1 MSSLWKTED
10 FLAELLHLQKLCH
23 LLPDEA
29 QHGPMVTAFLLKAQ
43 AVQKWNSQDI
53 VALLEKTQELNFSP
67 GMSSQ
72 LKDGITKL
80 CQNEGSHV
88 KLVQAGQIVSN
99 LAPYLTE
106 EDWLQLANKRSQVCQ
121 LTVLAQRLRE
131 MGLTSL
137 KEDTK
142 SQAVALWL
150 YSHVEL
156 QGLPEPQATTLHTMV
171 AEFQAVFQS
180 LPPNPSVP
188 SLHTYPDN
196 LAALPEDWKKKAYG
210 SEEPAG
216 RIVHLQLWKKK
227 VRLRITA
234 ARLATSKEAAKKTAP
249 CQQNGVVPLLE
260 QLLAKFPATQKAE
273 QEVAFVDK
281 GRKEEPASVAMP
293 NSKPMAVPPLALPK
307 PAPQEQQV
315 VLPETKQPE
324 QPKHKQQEE
333 PKPEAIKKPL
343 AAFEEE
349 AYQAFT
355 KKEAGKDH
363 KKEQALKKKPASA
376 KMCQGQCFEKT
387 CCCHC
392 QGKAFQPSGTSSKQT
407 KQSLPRT
414 ARLHKVQGQQ
424 KWLRL
429 LYPAW
434 FPGPEASSCRH
445 GCNGTK
451 AMPKSR
457 KHRSDL
463 LCHQAHAEGKAQG
476 LQGCSL
482 ESQAAGE
489 PIPGAE
495 AAKAKPGKSY
505 CWLLTAYQALNIAS
519 LSKAFNLSAPEA
531 LNLSSSWKA
540 FECKAAAIDHKVSIF
555 HIFPQ
560 PKLQWKKAQ
569 PSALHYHEMKLHV
582 SFFFLLYLH
591 LSEKKPSASN
601 IHCIDQWQ

>member
-1 MSSLWKTED
+1 MLSSLFPPKSACQLIELSSHHNVSATLALAPNHFLYNFCLGPFQKPMSSLWKTED

-106 EDWLQLANKRSQVCQ
+106 EDGIQLANKRSQVRQ

-188 SLHTYPDN
+188 SSHTYPDN

-227 VRLRITA
+227 VPLRITA
-234 ARLATSKEAAKKTAP
+234 ARLTTSKEAAKKTAP

-293 NSKPMAVPPLALPK
+293 NSKPMAV
-307 PAPQEQQV
+307 PQEQQV

-376 KMCQGQCFEKT
+376 KASALK
-387 CCCHC
+387 
-392 QGKAFQPSGTSSKQT
+392 
-407 KQSLPRT
+407 R
-414 ARLHKVQGQQ
+414 
-424 KWLRL
+424 
-429 LYPAW
+429 PA
-434 FPGPEASSCRH
+434 
-445 GCNGTK
+445 
-451 AMPKSR
+451 
-457 KHRSDL
+457 
-463 LCHQAHAEGKAQG
+463 
-476 LQGCSL
+476 
-482 ESQAAGE
+482 AAT
-489 PIPGAE
+489 
-495 AAKAKPGKSY
+495 AKAKPSNQVAPAASKPSNHYQG
-505 CWLLTAYQALNIAS
+505 LLGCIRCRGNKNGCASCIQPGFQGLRLPGRQA
-519 LSKAFNLSAPEA
+519 
-531 LNLSSSWKA
+531 W
-540 FECKAAAIDHKVSIF
+540 
-555 HIFPQ
+555 
-560 PKLQWKKAQ
+560 LQWHQGHAKKQ
-569 PSALHYHEMKLHV
+569 KTQ
-582 SFFFLLYLH
+582 
-591 LSEKKPSASN
+591 K
-601 IHCIDQWQ
+601 